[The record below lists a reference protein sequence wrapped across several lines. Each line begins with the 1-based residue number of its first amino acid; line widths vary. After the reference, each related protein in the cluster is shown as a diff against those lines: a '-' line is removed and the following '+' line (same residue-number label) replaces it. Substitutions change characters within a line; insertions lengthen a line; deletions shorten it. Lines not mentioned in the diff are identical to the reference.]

1 MNQVSP
7 NTENSGAFMPRDNQN
22 LSLDETVRLLMDE
35 KEIRDIQHRWCRA
48 ISRVDVELMKSCF
61 HPGALDHHAPFFDR
75 TVEEMAETFTEGT
88 IASAQSMQYVVH
100 NMLVEVDGD
109 VARSEVVVWSM
120 KVLHERTEAGEQ
132 IARLSGL
139 RYLDRLERR
148 KGRWG
153 IVERWFIPEWGFFHP
168 LPPHTKAIG
177 PFVPPSEWKTQPL
190 RGAQDRTD
198 KSYNI

>member
-1 MNQVSP
+1 
-7 NTENSGAFMPRDNQN
+7 
-22 LSLDETVRLLMDE
+22 
-35 KEIRDIQHRWCRA
+35 
-48 ISRVDVELMKSCF
+48 
-61 HPGALDHHAPFFDR
+61 
-75 TVEEMAETFTEGT
+75 
-88 IASAQSMQYVVH
+88 
-100 NMLVEVDGD
+100 MLVEVDGD